1 LWKPGPQ
8 YWIIRLYGLRNHHHI
23 TIVLHESLG
32 IAIHTFLGIQLLED
46 LSAVGFPYIL
56 EELKDYGI
64 VLDVPVT
71 AVFALAVTLALPH
84 KSFELRE

>member
-1 LWKPGPQ
+1 
-8 YWIIRLYGLRNHHHI
+8 
-23 TIVLHESLG
+23 
-32 IAIHTFLGIQLLED
+32 LLED

-64 VLDVPVT
+64 VLDIPVT
-71 AVFALAVTLALPH
+71 AVFALAVTLALPF